1 MAGTQMEEKKTY
13 LTFTLGEETFAFP
26 VAHVREVLDLTDV
39 TKVPRTPDF
48 LRGVINLRGSVVPVV
63 DMRIKFGFPSIQDGL
78 DTCIIVVEVDYS
90 GEKTQIGALADSV
103 QEVFDLSSS
112 EIEPPPAFGMR
123 LHAGYIKGMGKRDDR
138 FIIILDTDKVFSEDE
153 LLVASGI
160 SDSRMNESEEDEDPS
175 FETAGA

>member
-1 MAGTQMEEKKTY
+1 MSGPQMEEKKTY

-63 DMRIKFGFPSIQDGL
+63 DMRIKFGFPSIEDGL
-78 DTCIIVVEVDYS
+78 DTCIIVVEVEYF

-103 QEVFDLSSS
+103 QEVFDLAAG

-123 LHAGYIKGMGKRDDR
+123 LHAGYIQGMGKRDDR
-138 FIIILDTDKVFSEDE
+138 FIIILDTDRVFSEDE
-153 LLVASGI
+153 LILAS
-160 SDSRMNESEEDEDPS
+160 SVSETNGQDPAEDCSP
-175 FETAGA
+175 ETAGV